1 MKLICALI
9 KWGIRVAFFFFVMM
23 PTAYATKSI
32 ILLVAELIASGIS
45 LSRYES
51 DEIFQVITG
60 WGPFGDFG
68 HYEYTDHTGK
78 RVLGWLFWLGAMA
91 CRIFMIYCMANPQIL
106 LAE

>member
-68 HYEYTDHTGK
+68 HYEYTDK
-78 RVLGWLFWLGAMA
+78 SDSRFWGWLMWLVAIG

-106 LAE
+106 LEE